1 MAELVQK
8 KGWLKSKIA
17 SYDSGTKGIDNT
29 VLPEGMPVYREAG
42 AEIII
47 PTPQGG
53 KNNTYI
59 VFGRDRPGAKSSG
72 YGGMGASHAGAI
84 SIVAGRMG
92 QNAADFDKNGDRL
105 YADPDH
111 KTDAAFIYISQK
123 TDIDKNLQIKPAQP
137 PPANDVGFIAATGWA
152 QSEAKSGIV
161 LKADNVRMIAR
172 QKIKL
177 ITGTDNK
184 LSTGADSLAVY
195 GIDLIAGNDPSD
207 SQAIVKGENLRK
219 CLIELKEQL
228 SLLNGT
234 VAAYVG
240 YQLEFNVAALNHYH
254 LDPGPGQLPVS
265 KTNLTPNDMLA
276 LSGPAINTRI
286 ITRTIS
292 TLKNQKTNLNVI
304 ETTYLQRG
312 HAKDGKTKY
321 INSLYNTVN

>member
-1 MAELVQK
+1 MADLVQK
-8 KGWLKSKIA
+8 KGGLKSK
-17 SYDSGTKGIDNT
+17 NT
-29 VLPEGMPVYREAG
+29 VLPEGIPTYREAG

-72 YGGMGASHAGAI
+72 YGGLGASHAGAI

-92 QNAADFDKNGDRL
+92 QSAADLGAQGTRL

-111 KTDAAFIYISQK
+111 KTDAAFIYMSQK
-123 TDIDKNLQIKPAQP
+123 TDIDKNLQIKPETA
-137 PPANDVGFIAATGWA
+137 PPANDIGFIAASGWD

-177 ITGTDNK
+177 VTGTDNK
-184 LSTGADSLAVY
+184 LSTGADSSAVY
-195 GIDLIAGNDPSD
+195 GVDLIAGNDPSD
-207 SQAIVKGENLRK
+207 SQPIVKGENLRK
-219 CLIELKEQL
+219 CLIELREQI
-228 SLLNGT
+228 SLLNGAL
-234 VAAYVG
+234 AAFVG

-254 LDPGPGQLPVS
+254 LMPGPGHMPVS
-265 KTNLTPNDMLA
+265 KTNITPNDMLA
-276 LSGPAINTRI
+276 VSGPKINTRI
-286 ITRTIS
+286 ISRTIP
-292 TLKNQKTNLNVI
+292 TLKNQRSDLATL
-304 ETTYLQRG
+304 ESTYLQRG